1 MARLQL
7 APIAAALL
15 FGTASLAMAQSPTT
29 ADPSGDHSTSAGAE
43 TSSPLAPSE
52 TAIKTKLESAGY
64 TQVRDI
70 KSTAEGFSAKAVKQG
85 NKVSLIIDSSG
96 QIREKPAAE

>member
-1 MARLQL
+1 
-7 APIAAALL
+7 
-15 FGTASLAMAQSPTT
+15 MAQSPTT